1 MSGFF
6 LPQFMKLEHIGIA
19 VRDMESANKIFSDL
33 FGESHYKTEEV
44 VSESVK
50 TSFFKVGESKVE
62 LLEATHPNSAIAKF
76 IEKRGEGIHH
86 LAFEVADIDSEIS
99 RLKEMGY
106 KLIHEVAKDG
116 ADNKRI
122 AFLHPKSTNGVL
134 VELCQ
139 EKA

>member
-1 MSGFF
+1 
-6 LPQFMKLEHIGIA
+6 MKLEHIGIA
-19 VRDMESANKIFSDL
+19 IKNLDTANQLFKDL
-33 FGESHYKTEEV
+33 FDTPHYKVEAVE
-44 VSESVK
+44 SEGVK
-50 TSFFKVGESKVE
+50 TSFFRVGNVKVE
-62 LLEATHPNSAIAKF
+62 LLEASNENSAIAKF

-86 LAFEVADIDSEIS
+86 LAFEVEDIDKELE
-99 RLKEMGY
+99 RLSAKGFE
-106 KLIHEVAKDG
+106 LIHQTPKDG

>member
-1 MSGFF
+1 
-6 LPQFMKLEHIGIA
+6 MKLEHIGIA
-19 VRDMESANKIFSDL
+19 IKNLDDANAL
-33 FGESHYKTEEV
+33 FAELFDEPHYKVEEV
-44 VSESVK
+44 ESESVK
-50 TSFFKVGESKVE
+50 TSFFKVGNVKVE
-62 LLEATHPNSAIAKF
+62 LLEASDENSAIAKF

-86 LAFEVADIDSEIS
+86 LAFEVEDIDAELE
-99 RLKEMGY
+99 RLKSKGFQ
-106 KLIHEVAKDG
+106 LIHETPKSR